1 MAAAALLIFTVLFG
15 LLVRTRTEMRKVEQ
29 IESKLLV
36 AIFELEINTVEIT
49 LGTNSYWH
57 GDLWAPIQID
67 DDIADFKLALQT
79 LQSEAHGAILI
90 PQIQQVSELHAR
102 AVAAYRKIR
111 AARPDTDRKFKT
123 LRDRLTHLNLVMD
136 RNLQLRESQIEPQQ
150 MTQGIDFE
158 SDIDRYGAELYKLLS
173 DNSTSALQQ
182 HRDLEAQLLVRLP
195 SVATA
200 LFPNSATQRADFLQA
215 GGELLNEGRELR
227 KTIQHANAARRQ
239 METAGLALD
248 EVLDE
253 HLQPALSR
261 RMQASLDAAND
272 SVSTALAVFILL
284 LLGVALIWHFTS
296 KFLGQ
301 RILSPIIDLGDSL
314 RKIGDGDLDTRA
326 QIHFD
331 DEIGQLA
338 HRFNNTAS
346 ALSVQTIARAH
357 LNDLLGEVADY
368 VIACDSDN
376 RIVFVSPHLL
386 DRLDYDL
393 SALTGQPLTML
404 LKFPTSAGPE
414 SPEVLLTHVP
424 MLDEIR
430 SRDGKWY
437 PVHLIA
443 TRLGRSN
450 DLGYTL
456 IGRDRSAEVAA
467 HERLQWLQR
476 LIRNAQD
483 LLSSE
488 SAARQELELQL
499 LDIAER
505 EQARIGQEL
514 HDDVGQQMAG
524 AAFLGHALHVRL
536 QAAGR
541 PEAEDASWISAVLA
555 QSLDSLRGISRDLSP
570 TGMES
575 GDLAESLHAL
585 CARTERLYGIQCNF
599 ILAASGPAVAGLPSV
614 LARNLFRIAQE
625 AVNNA
630 LRHGKATTIAVVLR
644 LRLTHGSLSLED
656 NGLGFEVEDASGGIG
671 LRNIRMRSHGIGG
684 RARIRSVPD
693 RTLVLVRFPL
703 KWAVADPIESKSS

>member
-1 MAAAALLIFTVLFG
+1 MAAAALLIFAILLG

-36 AIFELEINTVEIT
+36 AMFELEINTVEIT

-57 GDLWAPIQID
+57 GNLWAPIQID

-79 LQSEAHGAILI
+79 LQSAAHGAILI
-90 PQIQQVSELHAR
+90 PQIQQVSELHGR
-102 AVAAYRKIR
+102 TVAAYREIL
-111 AARPDTDRKFKT
+111 AARPETDRRFKT
-123 LRDRLTHLNLVMD
+123 LQDRLTHLNGVMD
-136 RNLQLRESQIEPQQ
+136 RNLQLREAQIEPQQ
-150 MTQGIDFE
+150 MTQGIHFE
-158 SDIDRYGAELYKLLS
+158 SEIDLYSAQLYKLLS

-182 HRDLEAQLLVRLP
+182 HRNLEAQLLVRLP

-200 LFPNSATQRADFLQA
+200 LFPDSATQRAEFLQA
-215 GGELLNEGRELR
+215 GGEVLDEGRGLR
-227 KTIQHANAARRQ
+227 KVFQRANAARRQ
-239 METAGLALD
+239 MEATGLALD

-261 RMQASLDAAND
+261 RLQASLDAAND

-284 LLGVALIWHFTS
+284 LLSVGLIWHFTS

-301 RILSPIIDLGDSL
+301 RILSPIIDLGNSL
-314 RKIGDGDLDTRA
+314 KKIGDGDLDTRA

-346 ALSVQTIARAH
+346 ARSVQTIARAQ

-368 VIACDSDN
+368 VIACNADD
-376 RIVFVSPHLL
+376 RILFVSPRLL
-386 DRLDYDL
+386 ERLDYDL

-404 LKFPTSAGPE
+404 LKFPKTAAPE
-414 SPEVLLTHVP
+414 SPEVPLMRVP

-430 SRDGKWY
+430 SRDGKWH
-437 PVHLIA
+437 PVHLMA

-450 DLGYTL
+450 DFGYTL
-456 IGRDRSAEVAA
+456 IGRDRSEEVAA
-467 HERLQWLQR
+467 RDRLQWLQR

-483 LLSSE
+483 LLNSE

-524 AAFLGHALHVRL
+524 AAFLGHALHLRL
-536 QAAGR
+536 QAAER

-585 CARTERLYGIQCNF
+585 CARTERLYGIQCK
-599 ILAASGPAVAGLPSV
+599 LSVAANGRDVAGLPSV

-644 LRLTHGSLSLED
+644 LRLSHGSLSLDD
-656 NGLGFEVEDASGGIG
+656 NGRGFEVEDASGGIG

-684 RARIRSVPD
+684 RARIRSVPG

-703 KWAVADPIESKSS
+703 KGAVAALIESKSS